1 MQMTKIEIMAN
12 RLDKLKEQVQ
22 LTVPGTS
29 KNLRLHWQIREQEVK
44 VKAYW
49 RKKGIPI

>member
-1 MQMTKIEIMAN
+1 MKKIEIMAN

-29 KNLRLHWQIREQEVK
+29 RNIHLHAKIREQEK
-44 VKAYW
+44 KIKDYW
-49 RKKGIPI
+49 RMKGIHI

>member
-1 MQMTKIEIMAN
+1 MKKIEIMAN

-29 KNLRLHWQIREQEVK
+29 RNIRLHAEIREQEEK
-44 VKAYW
+44 VKDYW
-49 RKKGIPI
+49 RKKGIHI